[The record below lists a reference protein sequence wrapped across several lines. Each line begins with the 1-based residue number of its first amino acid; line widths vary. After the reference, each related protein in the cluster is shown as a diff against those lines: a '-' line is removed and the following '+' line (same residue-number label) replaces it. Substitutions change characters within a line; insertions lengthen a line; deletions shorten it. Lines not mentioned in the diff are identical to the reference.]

1 MNTQTIRFYYKIK
14 KPKLLENNVFVL
26 YSPERL
32 KFEPGQKKMVD
43 MKLNIK
49 TTTTDITGSC
59 KLLLQ
64 LSNAGLC
71 LQNADRLSQNTNLH
85 LEIFNSN
92 MTQTIEIK
100 SRGEI
105 GYFIADCDE
114 TEIKYEYLKDSH

>member
-1 MNTQTIRFYYKIK
+1 MNIQTIRFYYKIK

-26 YSPERL
+26 YAPERL
-32 KFEPGQKKMVD
+32 KFEPGQKKMID

-49 TTTTDITGSC
+49 FSTADITGSC

-64 LSNAGLC
+64 LSNAGLH
-71 LQNADRLSQNTNLH
+71 LQNADYLSENTNLH
-85 LEIFNSN
+85 LQIFNSN
-92 MTQTIEIK
+92 ITQTIEIK

-114 TEIKYEYLKDSH
+114 TEIKYEYVKDSH

>member
-26 YSPERL
+26 YAPERL

-49 TTTTDITGSC
+49 FSTTNITGNC

-64 LSNAGLC
+64 LSNAGLH
-71 LQNADRLSQNTNLH
+71 LQNADYLSENTNLH

-92 MTQTIEIK
+92 ITQTIEIK

-114 TEIKYEYLKDSH
+114 TEIKYKYVKDSH

>member
-1 MNTQTIRFYYKIK
+1 MNIQTIRFYYKIK

-43 MKLNIK
+43 MKLNI
-49 TTTTDITGSC
+49 TFPTQVTGSC

-71 LQNADRLSQNTNLH
+71 LQNANHLSQNTNLH

>member
-26 YSPERL
+26 YAPERL
-32 KFEPGQKKMVD
+32 KFEPGQKKMVN

-49 TTTTDITGSC
+49 FSTADITGSC

-64 LSNAGLC
+64 LSNAGLH
-71 LQNADRLSQNTNLH
+71 LQNADYLSENTNLH

-92 MTQTIEIK
+92 ITQTIEIK

-114 TEIKYEYLKDSH
+114 TEIKYEYVKDSH

>member
-1 MNTQTIRFYYKIK
+1 MNIQTIRFYYKIK

-43 MKLNIK
+43 MKLNITFP
-49 TTTTDITGSC
+49 TTHVTGSC
-59 KLLLQ
+59 TLLLQ

-71 LQNADRLSQNTNLH
+71 LQNGDRLSGNTDLH

-105 GYFIADCDE
+105 GYFIADCE
-114 TEIKYEYLKDSH
+114 TEIKYEYVKDSH

>member
-14 KPKLLENNVFVL
+14 KPKRLENNVFVL

-43 MKLNIK
+43 MKLNITFP
-49 TTTTDITGSC
+49 TTHVTGSC
-59 KLLLQ
+59 TLLLQ

-71 LQNADRLSQNTNLH
+71 LQNGDRLSGNTDLH

-105 GYFIADCDE
+105 GYFIANCDK
-114 TEIKYEYLKDSH
+114 TEIKYEYVKDSH

>member
-26 YSPERL
+26 YAPERL

-49 TTTTDITGSC
+49 FSTADITGSC

-64 LSNAGLC
+64 LSNAGLH
-71 LQNADRLSQNTNLH
+71 LQNADYLSKNTNLH
-85 LEIFNSN
+85 LQIFNSN
-92 MTQTIEIK
+92 ITQTIEIK

-114 TEIKYEYLKDSH
+114 TEIKYEYVKDSH

>member
-14 KPKLLENNVFVL
+14 KPKLLKNNVFVL
-26 YSPERL
+26 YAPERL
-32 KFEPGQKKMVD
+32 KFEPGQKKMID

-49 TTTTDITGSC
+49 FSTADITGSC

-64 LSNAGLC
+64 LSNAGLH
-71 LQNADRLSQNTNLH
+71 LQNADYLSENTNLH
-85 LEIFNSN
+85 LQIFNSN
-92 MTQTIEIK
+92 ITQTIEIK

-114 TEIKYEYLKDSH
+114 TEIKYEYVKDSH

>member
-43 MKLNIK
+43 MKLNI
-49 TTTTDITGSC
+49 TTDITGSC

-64 LSNAGLC
+64 LSKVGLC
-71 LQNADRLSQNTNLH
+71 LQNSDHLSGNTNLQ

-114 TEIKYEYLKDSH
+114 RDIKYEYVKDNH

>member
-1 MNTQTIRFYYKIK
+1 MNIQTIRFYYKIK

-43 MKLNIK
+43 MKLNITFP
-49 TTTTDITGSC
+49 TTHVTGSC
-59 KLLLQ
+59 TLLLQ

-71 LQNADRLSQNTNLH
+71 LQNGDRLSGNTDLH

>member
-1 MNTQTIRFYYKIK
+1 MNTQTIKFYYKIK
-14 KPKLLENNVFVL
+14 KPKHLENNVFVL

-32 KFEPGQKKMVD
+32 KFEPGQNKMVD
-43 MKLNIK
+43 MKLNI
-49 TTTTDITGSC
+49 TFPTHVTGSC

-71 LQNADRLSQNTNLH
+71 LQNANHLSQNTNLH
-85 LEIFNSN
+85 LQIFNSS

>member
-14 KPKLLENNVFVL
+14 KPKRLENNVFVL
-26 YSPERL
+26 YAPERL
-32 KFEPGQKKMVD
+32 KFEPGQKKMID
-43 MKLNIK
+43 MKLNI
-49 TTTTDITGSC
+49 TFPTDVTGIC

-71 LQNADRLSQNTNLH
+71 LQNTDYLSQNTNLH
-85 LEIFNSN
+85 LQIFNSN

-114 TEIKYEYLKDSH
+114 TEIKYEYVKDSH